1 MSFWSPFL
9 ARAPAVE
16 PPALSRFLGRQA
28 AYVTQKTVVDYCR
41 VKAGRSE
48 HELFGNPDFMAALRH
63 CRWQVYFASL
73 ADVSAMT
80 EAWLRPHAPGDE
92 AVLADAV
99 AVLGRGVLDAEN
111 VPPEERAARDAARDG
126 LAAHLAELLSAPPI
140 PADRMRLTAEAPL
153 FATLP
158 VHPEQ
163 RRGESE
169 AIRGALRFQI
179 VTSQQELERG
189 FDAPRL
195 AARLLA
201 P

>member
-1 MSFWSPFL
+1 MAFWSRL
-9 ARAPAVE
+9 LGRERAAE
-16 PPALSRFLGRQA
+16 PPALSRFIGRQA

-41 VKAGRSE
+41 VKAGRNE
-48 HELFGNPDFMAALRH
+48 HELFGNAEFMAALRH
-63 CRWQVYFASL
+63 CRWQVYFAAV
-73 ADVSAMT
+73 ADVSAMA
-80 EAWLRPHAPGDE
+80 EAWLRPHAAGRE
-92 AVLADAV
+92 AMLADAI
-99 AVLGRGVLDAEN
+99 ATLGRAVLDAED
-111 VPPEERAARDAARDG
+111 VPPEEHAARDAARDG
-126 LAAHLAELLSAPPI
+126 LAAHLAALLAAPPV
-140 PADRMRLTAEAPL
+140 PADRMALTAEAPL

-163 RRGESE
+163 RRGETE

-179 VTSQQELERG
+179 VTTQQELERR

>member
-1 MSFWSPFL
+1 MFFWSRFFG
-9 ARAPAVE
+9 RASAAEPA
-16 PPALSRFLGRQA
+16 ALSRFLGRQA

-41 VKAGRSE
+41 VKAGRGE
-48 HELFGNPDFMAALRH
+48 AELFGNPDFMAALRH

-73 ADVSAMT
+73 ADVSAMA
-80 EAWLRPHAPGDE
+80 EAWLRPHAPGRE
-92 AVLADAV
+92 PLLADAI
-99 AVLGRGVLDAEN
+99 AALGRAVLDAED
-111 VPPEERAARDAARDG
+111 VPPDEQPARDAARES
-126 LAAHLAELLSAPPI
+126 LAAHLAALLAAPPV
-140 PADRMRLTAEAPL
+140 PADRMALTAEAPL

-179 VTSQQELERG
+179 VTTQQELERG

>member
-1 MSFWSPFL
+1 MSFWSRFL
-9 ARAPAVE
+9 GRAPAAE
-16 PPALSRFLGRQA
+16 PPALARFLGRQA

-41 VKAGRSE
+41 VKAGRGE
-48 HELFGNPDFMAALRH
+48 RELFGNPDFMAALRH

-80 EAWLRPHAPGDE
+80 EAWLRPHAAGRDSE
-92 AVLADAV
+92 LADAI
-99 AVLGRGVLDAEN
+99 AALGRAVLDAED
-111 VPPEERAARDAARDG
+111 VPAQEQAARDAARDG
-126 LAAHLAELLSAPPI
+126 LAAHLAALLGAPPV
-140 PADRMRLTAEAPL
+140 PADRMALTAEAPL

-179 VTSQQELERG
+179 VTTQQELERG
-189 FDAPRL
+189 FDARRL

>member
-1 MSFWSPFL
+1 MFSWSRFFGRVH
-9 ARAPAVE
+9 AAEPA
-16 PPALSRFLGRQA
+16 ALSRFLGRQA

-41 VKAGRSE
+41 VKAGRGE
-48 HELFGNPDFMAALRH
+48 RELFGDPDFMAALRH
-63 CRWQVYFASL
+63 CRWQVYFAAL
-73 ADVSAMT
+73 ADVSAMA
-80 EAWLRPHAPGDE
+80 EAWLRPHAAGNE
-92 AVLADAV
+92 ACLADAI
-99 AVLGRGVLDAEN
+99 AALGRGVLDGED
-111 VPPEERAARDAARDG
+111 VPPEEHASRDAARDG
-126 LAAHLAELLSAPPI
+126 LAAHLAALLALPPA
-140 PADRMRLTAEAPL
+140 PADRMALMAEAPL

-158 VHPEQ
+158 IHPEQ

-179 VTSQQELERG
+179 VTTQQELERG